1 MGPDFLFGR
10 LVEGGAIGQDREQK
24 RKSKSV
30 WGRKVMSSVWN
41 VLLWSG

>member
-10 LVEGGAIGQDREQK
+10 LVERGAIVQGREQK

-30 WGRKVMSSVWN
+30 WGRKVMSSVWDP
-41 VLLWSG
+41 LLWSG